1 MKTRRPGAF
10 EDEDEFD
17 DEDQM
22 RDIRMRKFREEREE
36 QNEDVADSEDGMQD
50 LLDYEDVK
58 GKLSIWV
65 QRQEVRRWIRKM
77 FGLFL
82 RNTTEDEDFNKN
94 THEKHL

>member
-17 DEDQM
+17 DDGQM

-36 QNEDVADSEDGMQD
+36 QNEDVVDSEDGMQD

-65 QRQEVRRWIRKM
+65 QRPEVRRWIRKM

-82 RNTTEDEDFNKN
+82 RTTTD
-94 THEKHL
+94 